1 MSGPA
6 RTNALANETSPYLL
20 QHADNPVDW
29 QPWGP
34 EALGRARR
42 EDKPILLSVGYSACH
57 WCHVMAHESF
67 EDEDTARL
75 MNELYVNIKVDREER
90 PDIDKIYQTAH
101 QLLARRTGGWPLTVM
116 LTPDDHVPFFAGTYF
131 PDAARHGLPSF
142 RQVLSGVERLY
153 RERRDD
159 IRRQNASLVEALA
172 SLDPGTDV
180 NAGADG
186 APPTRAALD
195 AARAALMQSYD
206 ARHGGFGDA
215 PKFPH
220 PTNLERLMRDYAAR
234 PASAD
239 GAAGLAA
246 ATFTFR
252 KMCGGGLYDHVGGG
266 FCRYSV
272 DAEWM
277 IPHFEKMLYDNG
289 PLLSVAAELH
299 QITADPAFA
308 RVARETAAW
317 VMREMQSPEGGYY
330 STLDADSEGVEGKFY
345 VWTPDEVRGL
355 VADDEYAALAS
366 RFGLDRPPNFEGSH
380 WHLHAFRE
388 ISDVARATGATGAT
402 GVTGATGATSATGV
416 TGATGITEA
425 TEAET
430 AERIDR
436 ALAALFEARSGRVR
450 PGRDEKVLTSW
461 NGLMIKG
468 MATAGRV
475 LGAPELVASAERA
488 VDFIRTTMWRGGRLH
503 ATYKAGRARFN
514 GYLDDYACLADG
526 LLALLASRW
535 RARDLEF
542 AVALADAML
551 AHFEDREHG
560 GFFFTADDHER
571 LIHRPKPMTD
581 DSTPSGNGVA
591 ATVLG
596 RLGHL
601 LGDTRYLGAAE
612 RVLHAAREGLD
623 RFPHA
628 HTTLLVA
635 LEEYLDPPE
644 IVVIRGGP
652 GALETWRAR
661 ATAGY
666 APRRVVIAIPDDAA
680 DLPALLA
687 ERTPRGSPVAYVC
700 EGHVCDAPVTEF
712 GAFHARLAAGEV
724 APQATLSAPRSG

>member
-1 MSGPA
+1 MSDSA
-6 RTNALANETSPYLL
+6 HTNALANETSPYLL

-34 EALGRARR
+34 EALERARR
-42 EDKPILLSVGYSACH
+42 EDKPILLSIGYSACH

-67 EDEDTARL
+67 EDEETARL

-116 LTPDDHVPFFAGTYF
+116 LTPDDQAPFFAGTYF
-131 PDAARHGLPSF
+131 PDTPRHGMPSF
-142 RQVLSGVERLY
+142 RQILDGVARLY

-159 IRRQNASLVEALA
+159 IRRQNALLVEALA
-172 SLDPGTDV
+172 SLDPGTGTDT
-180 NAGADG
+180 GM
-186 APPTRAALD
+186 PPSAAAID
-195 AARAALMQSYD
+195 TARAALMQSHD
-206 ARHGGFGDA
+206 PRHGGFGDA

-220 PTNLERLMRDYAAR
+220 PTNIERLMRDYAAR
-234 PASAD
+234 PSSAD

-289 PLLSVAAELH
+289 PLLTVAAELH
-299 QITADPAFA
+299 QISGDAVFA

-330 STLDADSEGVEGKFY
+330 STLDADSEGEEGKFY

-366 RFGLDRPPNFEGSH
+366 RFGLDRAPNFEGSH

-388 ISDVARATGATGAT
+388 VSDVARDIGAPE
-402 GVTGATGATSATGV
+402 
-416 TGATGITEA
+416 TEA
-425 TEAET
+425 

-436 ALAALFEARSGRVR
+436 ALARLFEARSGRVR

-468 MATAGRV
+468 MATAGRI
-475 LGAPELVASAERA
+475 LDAPELIASAERA
-488 VDFIRTTMWRGGRLH
+488 VEFIRGTMWRDGRLH
-503 ATYKAGRARFN
+503 ATYKDGRARFN
-514 GYLDDYACLADG
+514 GYLDDYASLADG
-526 LLALLASRW
+526 LLALLESRW
-535 RARDLEF
+535 NAGDLAF
-542 AVALADAML
+542 VIALAEAML
-551 AHFEDREHG
+551 GHFEDRENG

-581 DSTPSGNGVA
+581 DSLPSGNGVA

-601 LGDTRYLGAAE
+601 LGETRYLEAAE
-612 RVLHAAREGLD
+612 RVLHAAKEGLE

-628 HTTLLVA
+628 HTALLVA
-635 LEEYLDPPE
+635 LEEFLEPPE
-644 IVVIRGGP
+644 IVVIRAGP

-661 ATAGY
+661 ASAGY
-666 APRRVVIAIPDDAA
+666 APRRVVMAIPDDASE
-680 DLPALLA
+680 LPALLG
-687 ERTPRGSPVAYVC
+687 ERAPRGAAVAYVC
-700 EGHVCDAPVTEF
+700 EGHVCDAPITSF
-712 GAFHARLAAGEV
+712 DAFHARLAATEI
-724 APQATLSAPRSG
+724 APHG

>member
-34 EALGRARR
+34 EALDQARR
-42 EDKPILLSVGYSACH
+42 DDKPILLSIGYSACH

-116 LTPDDHVPFFAGTYF
+116 LTPDDHAPFFAGTYF
-131 PDAARHGLPSF
+131 PDAPRHGMPSF
-142 RQVLSGVERLY
+142 RQVLAGVSQLY

-159 IRRQNASLVEALA
+159 IRRQNASLIEALA
-172 SLDPGTDV
+172 SLDPGT
-180 NAGADG
+180 GAETGETPLSDG
-186 APPTRAALD
+186 ALGT
-195 AARAALMQSYD
+195 ARAALMQSYD
-206 ARHGGFGDA
+206 PRHGGFGDA

-220 PTNLERLMRDYAAR
+220 PTNIERLMRDYAAR
-234 PASAD
+234 PTSAD

-272 DAEWM
+272 DAMWM

-289 PLLSVAAELH
+289 PLLWVAAELH
-299 QITADPAFA
+299 QVSGDAVFA

-317 VMREMQSPEGGYY
+317 VMREMQSPEGGFY
-330 STLDADSEGVEGKFY
+330 STLDADSEGEEGKFY

-355 VADDEYAALAS
+355 VSDDEYAALAS
-366 RFGLDRPPNFEGSH
+366 RFGLDRAPNFEGSH

-388 ISDVARATGATGAT
+388 VSDVARDLGAT
-402 GVTGATGATSATGV
+402 
-416 TGATGITEA
+416 EM
-425 TEAET
+425 ET
-430 AERIDR
+430 AQRIDR
-436 ALAALFEARSGRVR
+436 ALTALFEARSHRIR
-450 PGRDEKVLTSW
+450 PGRDDKVLTSW
-461 NGLMIKG
+461 NGLMVKG
-468 MATAGRV
+468 MATAGRI
-475 LGAPELVASAERA
+475 LGAPELIASAERA
-488 VDFIRTTMWRGGRLH
+488 VEFIRDTMWSDGRLY
-503 ATYKAGRARFN
+503 ATYKDGRARFN
-514 GYLDDYACLADG
+514 GYLDDYASLADG
-526 LLALLASRW
+526 LLALLVSRW
-535 RARDLEF
+535 SARDLEL

-551 AHFEDREHG
+551 EHFEDREHG

-581 DSTPSGNGVA
+581 DSLPSGNGVA

-601 LGDTRYLGAAE
+601 LGDTRYLNAAE
-612 RVLHAAREGLD
+612 RVLHAAREGLE

-628 HTTLLVA
+628 HTALLVA
-635 LEEYLDPPE
+635 LEEYLEPPE
-644 IVVIRGGP
+644 IVVIRAEP
-652 GALETWRAR
+652 GELESWRAR
-661 ATAGY
+661 ASAGY
-666 APRRVVIAIPDDAA
+666 APRRVVLAIPNDASG
-680 DLPALLA
+680 LPALLG
-687 ERTPRGSPVAYVC
+687 ERAPRGTPVAYVC
-700 EGHVCDAPVTEF
+700 EGHVCDAPITEYD
-712 GAFHARLAAGEV
+712 AFHARLAASEI
-724 APQATLSAPRSG
+724 APRAVPPAPAPV

>member
-34 EALGRARR
+34 EALERARR
-42 EDKPILLSVGYSACH
+42 DDKPILLSIGYSACH

-75 MNELYVNIKVDREER
+75 MNELYVNIKIDREER

-116 LTPDDHVPFFAGTYF
+116 LTPDDHAPFFAGTYF
-131 PDAARHGLPSF
+131 PDAPRHGMPSF
-142 RQVLSGVERLY
+142 RQVLAGVSQLY

-159 IRRQNASLVEALA
+159 IRRQNASLIEALA
-172 SLDPGTDV
+172 SLDPGT
-180 NAGADG
+180 GAEARETPSSD
-186 APPTRAALD
+186 AALRT
-195 AARAALMQSYD
+195 ARAALMQSYD
-206 ARHGGFGDA
+206 PRHGGFGDA

-220 PTNLERLMRDYAAR
+220 PTNIERLMRDYAAR
-234 PASAD
+234 PTSAG

-272 DAEWM
+272 DAMWM

-289 PLLSVAAELH
+289 PLLWVAAELH
-299 QITADPAFA
+299 QVSGDAVFA

-317 VMREMQSPEGGYY
+317 VMREMQSPEGGFY
-330 STLDADSEGVEGKFY
+330 STLDADSEGEEGKFY
-345 VWTPDEVRGL
+345 VWTPDEVRSL
-355 VADDEYAALAS
+355 VSEDEYAALAS

-388 ISDVARATGATGAT
+388 VSDAARDIGAAET
-402 GVTGATGATSATGV
+402 
-416 TGATGITEA
+416 
-425 TEAET
+425 ET

-436 ALAALFEARSGRVR
+436 ALAKLFEARSHRIR
-450 PGRDEKVLTSW
+450 PGRDDKVLTSW

-468 MATAGRV
+468 MATAGRI
-475 LGAPELVASAERA
+475 LGAPEFVASAERA
-488 VDFIRTTMWRGGRLH
+488 VEFIRDTMWSDGRLY
-503 ATYKAGRARFN
+503 ATYKDGRARFN
-514 GYLDDYACLADG
+514 GYLDDYASLADG

-535 RARDLEF
+535 SARDLEL

-551 AHFEDREHG
+551 EHFEDRENG

-581 DSTPSGNGVA
+581 DSLPSGNGVA

-601 LGDTRYLGAAE
+601 LGDTRYLKAAE
-612 RVLHAAREGLD
+612 RVLRAARDGLE

-628 HTTLLVA
+628 HTALLVA
-635 LEEYLDPPE
+635 LEEFLDPPE
-644 IVVIRGGP
+644 IVVIRAEP
-652 GALETWRAR
+652 GELESWRAR
-661 ATAGY
+661 ASAGY
-666 APRRVVIAIPDDAA
+666 APRRVVMAIPNDASG
-680 DLPALLA
+680 LPALLA
-687 ERTPRGSPVAYVC
+687 ERAPRGSPVAYVC
-700 EGHVCDAPVTEF
+700 EGHVCDAPITEF
-712 GAFHARLAAGEV
+712 DAFHARLAASEI
-724 APQATLSAPRSG
+724 APRATPMARPSV

>member
-1 MSGPA
+1 MPGPT

-34 EALGRARR
+34 EALERARR
-42 EDKPILLSVGYSACH
+42 DDKPILLSIGYSACH

-75 MNELYVNIKVDREER
+75 MNELYVNIKIDREER

-116 LTPDDHVPFFAGTYF
+116 LTPDDHAPFFAGTYF
-131 PDAARHGLPSF
+131 PDAPRHGMPSF
-142 RQVLSGVERLY
+142 RQVLAGVSQLY

-159 IRRQNASLVEALA
+159 IRRQNASLIEALA
-172 SLDPGTDV
+172 SLDPGTGAE
-180 NAGADG
+180 AGETPSSD
-186 APPTRAALD
+186 AALRT
-195 AARAALMQSYD
+195 ARAALMQSYD
-206 ARHGGFGDA
+206 PRHGGFGDA

-220 PTNLERLMRDYAAR
+220 PTNIERLMRDYAAR
-234 PASAD
+234 PTSAD

-272 DAEWM
+272 DAMWM

-289 PLLSVAAELH
+289 PLLWVAAELH
-299 QITADPAFA
+299 QVSGDAVFA

-317 VMREMQSPEGGYY
+317 VMREMQSPEGGFY
-330 STLDADSEGVEGKFY
+330 STLDADSEGEEGKFY
-345 VWTPDEVRGL
+345 VWTPDEVRSL
-355 VADDEYAALAS
+355 VSEDEYAALAS
-366 RFGLDRPPNFEGSH
+366 RFGLDRAPNFEGSH

-388 ISDVARATGATGAT
+388 VSDAARDIGAAET
-402 GVTGATGATSATGV
+402 
-416 TGATGITEA
+416 
-425 TEAET
+425 ET

-436 ALAALFEARSGRVR
+436 ALAKLFEARSHRIR
-450 PGRDEKVLTSW
+450 PGRDDKVLTSW

-468 MATAGRV
+468 MATAGRI
-475 LGAPELVASAERA
+475 LGAPEFVASAERA
-488 VDFIRTTMWRGGRLH
+488 VEFIRDTMWSDGRLY
-503 ATYKAGRARFN
+503 ATYKDGRARFN
-514 GYLDDYACLADG
+514 GYLDDYASLADG

-535 RARDLEF
+535 SARDLEL

-551 AHFEDREHG
+551 EHFEDRENG

-581 DSTPSGNGVA
+581 DSLPSGNGVA

-601 LGDTRYLGAAE
+601 LGDTRYLKSAE
-612 RVLHAAREGLD
+612 RVLRAARDGLE

-628 HTTLLVA
+628 HTALLVA
-635 LEEYLDPPE
+635 LEEFLDPPE
-644 IVVIRGGP
+644 IVVIRAEP
-652 GALETWRAR
+652 GELESWRAR
-661 ATAGY
+661 ASAGY
-666 APRRVVIAIPDDAA
+666 APRRVVMAIPNDASG
-680 DLPALLA
+680 LPALLA
-687 ERTPRGSPVAYVC
+687 ERAPRGSPVAYVC
-700 EGHVCDAPVTEF
+700 EGHVCDAPITEF
-712 GAFHARLAAGEV
+712 DAFHARLAASEI
-724 APQATLSAPRSG
+724 APRATPMAPPSV

>member
-29 QPWGP
+29 QPWGA
-34 EALGRARR
+34 EALDRARR
-42 EDKPILLSVGYSACH
+42 EDKPILLSIGYSACH

-67 EDEDTARL
+67 EDEDTARV

-101 QLLARRTGGWPLTVM
+101 QLLSRRTGGWPLTVM
-116 LTPDDHVPFFAGTYF
+116 LTPDDQAPFFAGTYF
-131 PDAARHGLPSF
+131 PDAPRHGMPSF
-142 RQVLSGVERLY
+142 RQVLAGVERLY

-159 IRRQNASLVEALA
+159 IRKQNASLIEALA
-172 SLDPGTDV
+172 SLDPGPG
-180 NAGADG
+180 AGAEG
-186 APPTRAALD
+186 TAPTD
-195 AARAALMQSYD
+195 APLGVARAALMQSYD
-206 ARHGGFGDA
+206 GRHGGFGDA

-220 PTNLERLMRDYAAR
+220 PTNIDRLMRDYAAR
-234 PASAD
+234 PSSAD

-299 QITADPAFA
+299 QVSGDAAFA

-330 STLDADSEGVEGKFY
+330 STLDADSEGEEGRFY

-355 VADDEYAALAS
+355 VAEDEYAALAS

-388 ISDVARATGATGAT
+388 VSDVAHAAG
-402 GVTGATGATSATGV
+402 S
-416 TGATGITEA
+416 TE
-425 TEAET
+425 TET
-430 AERIDR
+430 AQRIDR
-436 ALAALFEARSGRVR
+436 ALATLFEARSHRVR

-468 MATAGRV
+468 MATAGRI
-475 LGAPELVASAERA
+475 LGAPELIASAERA
-488 VDFIRTTMWRGGRLH
+488 VEFIRGAMWSHGRLH
-503 ATYKAGRARFN
+503 ATYKDGRARFN
-514 GYLDDYACLADG
+514 GYLDDYASLADG
-526 LLALLASRW
+526 LLALLTSRW
-535 RARDLEF
+535 SARDLEF
-542 AVALADAML
+542 TIALADAML

-601 LGDTRYLGAAE
+601 LGDTRYLRAAE
-612 RVLHAAREGLD
+612 RVLLAARDGLE

-628 HTTLLVA
+628 HATLLVA
-635 LEEYLDPPE
+635 LEEFLNPPE
-644 IVVIRGGP
+644 IVVIRAQAD
-652 GALETWRAR
+652 ALESWRAR

-666 APRRVVIAIPDDAA
+666 APRRLVLAIPDDES

-687 ERTPRGSPVAYVC
+687 ERSPRGAAVAYVC

-712 GAFHARLAAGEV
+712 AAFHARLAAGEV
-724 APQATLSAPRSG
+724 APQATISAPSTG

>member
-1 MSGPA
+1 MSGPS
-6 RTNALANETSPYLL
+6 RPNALANETSPYLL

-34 EALGRARR
+34 EALDRARR
-42 EDKPILLSVGYSACH
+42 EDKPILLSIGYSACH

-67 EDEDTARL
+67 EDEHTARL

-101 QLLARRTGGWPLTVM
+101 QLLARRAGGWPLTVM
-116 LTPDDHVPFFAGTYF
+116 LTPDDHAPFFAGTYF
-131 PDAARHGLPSF
+131 PDAPRHGMPSF
-142 RQVLSGVERLY
+142 RQVLSGVAQLY
-153 RERRDD
+153 RERRAD
-159 IRRQNASLVEALA
+159 IRRQNASLMEALA
-172 SLDPGTDV
+172 SLEPGTGSDPEGTPLS
-180 NAGADG
+180 GAVLG
-186 APPTRAALD
+186 T
-195 AARAALMQSYD
+195 ARAALMQSYD
-206 ARHGGFGDA
+206 SRHGGFGDA

-220 PTNLERLMRDYAAR
+220 PTSIERLMRDYAAR
-234 PASAD
+234 PTSAD

-246 ATFTFR
+246 ATFTMR

-299 QITADPAFA
+299 QISGDAAFA

-317 VMREMQSPEGGYY
+317 AMREMQSPEGGYY
-330 STLDADSEGVEGKFY
+330 STLDADSEGEEGKFY
-345 VWTPDEVRGL
+345 VWMPDEVRGL
-355 VADDEYAALAS
+355 VAEDEYAALAP

-388 ISDVARATGATGAT
+388 VSDVARDTA
-402 GVTGATGATSATGV
+402 
-416 TGATGITEA
+416 A
-425 TEAET
+425 TEVET

-436 ALAALFEARSGRVR
+436 ALATLFEVRARRVR

-468 MATAGRV
+468 MATAGRI
-475 LGAPELVASAERA
+475 LDAPELVASAERA
-488 VDFIRTTMWRGGRLH
+488 VEFIRGTMWSGGRLH
-503 ATYKAGRARFN
+503 ATYKDGRARFN
-514 GYLDDYACLADG
+514 GYLDDYASLADG
-526 LLALLASRW
+526 LLALLESRW
-535 RARDLEF
+535 SARDLEF
-542 AVALADAML
+542 AIALADAML
-551 AHFEDREHG
+551 EHFEDREHG

-601 LGDTRYLGAAE
+601 LGDSRYLKAAE
-612 RVLHAAREGLD
+612 RVLHAAREGLE

-635 LEEYLDPPE
+635 LEEYLDSPE
-644 IVVIRGGP
+644 IVVIRGAP
-652 GALETWRAR
+652 GDLEPWRAR

-666 APRRVVIAIPDDAA
+666 APRRLVIAIPDDES

-687 ERTPRGSPVAYVC
+687 ERAPRGSPVAYVC

-712 GAFHARLAAGEV
+712 AAFHARLAAGEI
-724 APQATLSAPRSG
+724 APQATISAPSSG

>member
-1 MSGPA
+1 MTEPA
-6 RTNALANETSPYLL
+6 HTNALANETSPYLL

-34 EALGRARR
+34 EALERARR
-42 EDKPILLSVGYSACH
+42 EDKPILLSIGYSACH

-67 EDEDTARL
+67 EDEETARL
-75 MNELYVNIKVDREER
+75 MNALYVNIKVDREER

-101 QLLARRTGGWPLTVM
+101 QLLSRRTGGWPLTVM
-116 LTPDDHVPFFAGTYF
+116 LTPDDQAPFFAGTYF
-131 PDAARHGLPSF
+131 PDAPRHGMPSF
-142 RQVLSGVERLY
+142 RQVLSGVAQLY

-159 IRRQNASLVEALA
+159 IRKQNASLVEALA
-172 SLDPGTDV
+172 SLDPG
-180 NAGADG
+180 AGAG
-186 APPTRAALD
+186 AGAEGTPPSAAVID
-195 AARAALMQSYD
+195 TARGALMQSHD
-206 ARHGGFGDA
+206 ARHGGFGGA

-220 PTNLERLMRDYAAR
+220 PTSIERLMRDYAAR
-234 PASAD
+234 PSSAD

-289 PLLSVAAELH
+289 PLLAVAAELH
-299 QITADPAFA
+299 QISGDAVFA

-330 STLDADSEGVEGKFY
+330 STLDADSEGEEGKFY

-366 RFGLDRPPNFEGSH
+366 RFGLDRAPNFEGSH
-380 WHLHAFRE
+380 WHLHAYRE
-388 ISDVARATGATGAT
+388 VSDVAREVGATET
-402 GVTGATGATSATGV
+402 
-416 TGATGITEA
+416 
-425 TEAET
+425 ET

-436 ALAALFEARSGRVR
+436 ALATLFEVRSHRVR
-450 PGRDEKVLTSW
+450 PGRDDKVLTSW

-468 MATAGRV
+468 MATAGRI
-475 LGAPELVASAERA
+475 LGAPELIASAERA
-488 VDFIRTTMWRGGRLH
+488 VAFIRDTMWRDGRLH
-503 ATYKAGRARFN
+503 ATYKDGRARFN
-514 GYLDDYACLADG
+514 GYLDDYASLADG
-526 LLALLASRW
+526 LLALLAARW
-535 RARDLEF
+535 SARDLELVI
-542 AVALADAML
+542 AAADAML

-581 DSTPSGNGVA
+581 DSLPSGNGVA

-601 LGDTRYLGAAE
+601 LGETRYLKAAE
-612 RVLHAAREGLD
+612 RVLHAAKEGLE
-623 RFPHA
+623 RIPHA
-628 HTTLLVA
+628 HTALLVA
-635 LEEYLDPPE
+635 LEELVEPPE
-644 IVVIRGGP
+644 IVVIRAGP
-652 GALETWRAR
+652 ADLETWRAR
-661 ATAGY
+661 ASAGY
-666 APRRVVIAIPDDAA
+666 APRRVVMAIPDDAP
-680 DLPALLA
+680 DLPALLG
-687 ERTPRGSPVAYVC
+687 ERAPRGAAVAYVC
-700 EGHVCDAPVTEF
+700 EGHVCDAPITSF
-712 GAFHARLAAGEV
+712 DTFHARLAATEI
-724 APQATLSAPRSG
+724 APHG

>member
-1 MSGPA
+1 MSGSTH
-6 RTNALANETSPYLL
+6 TNALAHETSPYLL

-34 EALGRARR
+34 DALAQARR
-42 EDKPILLSVGYSACH
+42 EDKPILLSIGYSACH

-67 EDEDTARL
+67 EDEETARL

-101 QLLARRTGGWPLTVM
+101 QLLARRAGGWPLTVM
-116 LTPDDHVPFFAGTYF
+116 LTPDDHAPFFAGTYF
-131 PDAARHGLPSF
+131 PDAPRHGMPSF
-142 RQVLSGVERLY
+142 RQVLAGVARLY

-159 IRRQNASLVEALA
+159 IRRQNASLIEALA
-172 SLDPGTDV
+172 SLEPG
-180 NAGADG
+180 AGAGEATPD
-186 APPTRAALD
+186 RAALES
-195 AARAALMQSYD
+195 ARAALMQSYD
-206 ARHGGFGDA
+206 TRHGGFGDA

-220 PTNLERLMRDYAAR
+220 PTHLERLMRDYAAR
-234 PASAD
+234 PGSAD

-299 QITADPAFA
+299 QISGDAVFA
-308 RVARETAAW
+308 RVARETASW

-330 STLDADSEGVEGKFY
+330 STLDADSEGEEGKFY

-355 VADDEYAALAS
+355 VAPEEYAALAS
-366 RFGLDRPPNFEGSH
+366 RFGLDRAANFEGSH

-388 ISDVARATGATGAT
+388 VPDVARDL
-402 GVTGATGATSATGV
+402 GV
-416 TGATGITEA
+416 
-425 TEAET
+425 AENEC
-430 AERIDR
+430 AQRIDR
-436 ALAALFEARSGRVR
+436 ALARLFEARSRRVR
-450 PGRDEKVLTSW
+450 PGRDEKILASW

-468 MATAGRV
+468 MATAGRI
-475 LGAPELVASAERA
+475 LGAPELIASAERA
-488 VDFIRTTMWRGGRLH
+488 VDFIRGTLWSDGRLY
-503 ATYKAGRARFN
+503 ATYKDGRARFN
-514 GYLDDYACLADG
+514 GYLDDYASLADG

-535 RARDLEF
+535 SARDLEL
-542 AVALADAML
+542 VIALAEAML
-551 AHFEDREHG
+551 EHFEDRENG

-571 LIHRPKPMTD
+571 LLHRPKPMTD
-581 DSTPSGNGVA
+581 DSLPSGNGVA

-601 LGDTRYLGAAE
+601 LGETRYLNAAE
-612 RVLHAAREGLD
+612 RVLHAAKEGLD

-628 HTTLLVA
+628 HTALLVA
-635 LEEYLDPPE
+635 LEEFIDPPE
-644 IVVIRGGP
+644 IVVIRAKP
-652 GALETWRAR
+652 GELEPWRAR
-661 ATAGY
+661 ASAGY
-666 APRRVVIAIPDDAA
+666 APRRVVMAIPDDAG

-687 ERTPRGSPVAYVC
+687 ERAPRGSPVAYVC
-700 EGHVCDAPVTEF
+700 EGHVCDAPITGF
-712 GAFHARLAAGEV
+712 DAFHARLAATEI
-724 APQATLSAPRSG
+724 APRVRTDRAH

>member
-29 QPWGP
+29 QAWGP
-34 EALGRARR
+34 DALDRALR
-42 EDKPILLSVGYSACH
+42 EDKPILLSIGYSACH

-67 EDEDTARL
+67 EDDDTARL

-116 LTPDDHVPFFAGTYF
+116 LTPDDHAPFFAGTYF
-131 PDAARHGLPSF
+131 PDAPRHGMPSF
-142 RQVLSGVERLY
+142 RQVLSGVAQLY

-159 IRRQNASLVEALA
+159 IRRQNASLIEALA
-172 SLDPGTDV
+172 SLDPGTG
-180 NAGADG
+180 AGAG
-186 APPTRAALD
+186 TERAPLTGAALD
-195 AARAALMQSYD
+195 TARAALMQSYD

-220 PTNLERLMRDYAAR
+220 PTNIERLMRDYAAR

-239 GAAGLAA
+239 GVAGLAA

-299 QITADPAFA
+299 QISGDAAFA
-308 RVARETAAW
+308 RAARETAAW
-317 VMREMQSPEGGYY
+317 VMREMQSPEGGFY
-330 STLDADSEGVEGKFY
+330 STLDADSEGEEGKFY

-355 VADDEYAALAS
+355 VSEDEYTALAS
-366 RFGLDRPPNFEGSH
+366 RFGLDRAPNFEGSH

-388 ISDVARATGATGAT
+388 VSDAARDVGATET
-402 GVTGATGATSATGV
+402 
-416 TGATGITEA
+416 
-425 TEAET
+425 ET
-430 AERIDR
+430 AQRIDR
-436 ALAALFEARSGRVR
+436 ALATLFEARSPRIR
-450 PGRDEKVLTSW
+450 PGRDEKVITSW
-461 NGLMIKG
+461 NGLMVKG
-468 MATAGRV
+468 MATAGRI
-475 LGAPELVASAERA
+475 LGDPELIASAERA
-488 VDFIRTTMWRGGRLH
+488 VEFIRGAMWSDGRLH
-503 ATYKAGRARFN
+503 ATYKDGRARFN
-514 GYLDDYACLADG
+514 GYLDDYASLADG

-535 RARDLEF
+535 SARDLEF
-542 AVALADAML
+542 AIALADAML
-551 AHFEDREHG
+551 EHFEDREHG

-601 LGDTRYLGAAE
+601 LGDTRYLAAAE
-612 RVLHAAREGLD
+612 RVLHAARDGLE

-635 LEEYLDPPE
+635 LEEFLDPPQ
-644 IVVIRGGP
+644 IVVIRAAP
-652 GALETWRAR
+652 GELETWRAR

-666 APRRVVIAIPDDAA
+666 APRRLVVAIPDDAS

-687 ERTPRGSPVAYVC
+687 ERAPRGSPVAYVC
-700 EGHVCDAPVTEF
+700 EGHTCDAPITEF
-712 GAFHARLAAGEV
+712 DAFHARLAASEI
-724 APQATLSAPRSG
+724 APQATPSAASSVR

>member
-34 EALGRARR
+34 EALDRARR
-42 EDKPILLSVGYSACH
+42 EDKPILLSIGYSACH

-67 EDEDTARL
+67 EHEDTARL

-101 QLLARRTGGWPLTVM
+101 QLLSRRTGGWPLTVM
-116 LTPDDHVPFFAGTYF
+116 LTPDDHAPFFAGTYF
-131 PDAARHGLPSF
+131 PEAPRHGMPSF
-142 RQVLSGVERLY
+142 RQVLAGVERLY
-153 RERRDD
+153 RERRED
-159 IRRQNASLVEALA
+159 IRKQNASLIEALA
-172 SLDPGTDV
+172 SLDPG
-180 NAGADG
+180 AGAEADG

-195 AARAALMQSYD
+195 TARAALMQSYD

-299 QITADPAFA
+299 QISGDAAFA

-330 STLDADSEGVEGKFY
+330 STLDADSEGEEGKFY

-355 VADDEYAALAS
+355 VADDEYAALS
-366 RFGLDRPPNFEGSH
+366 PRFGLDRPPNFEGSH

-388 ISDVARATGATGAT
+388 VSDVARDTG
-402 GVTGATGATSATGV
+402 
-416 TGATGITEA
+416 A

-430 AERIDR
+430 SARIDR
-436 ALAALFEARSGRVR
+436 ALATLFEARVRRVR

-468 MATAGRV
+468 MATAGRI

-488 VDFIRTTMWRGGRLH
+488 VEFIRGAMWNGGRLH
-503 ATYKAGRARFN
+503 ATYKDGRARFN
-514 GYLDDYACLADG
+514 GYLDDYASLADG

-535 RARDLEF
+535 SARDLEL
-542 AVALADAML
+542 AIALADAML
-551 AHFEDREHG
+551 EHFEDREHG

-601 LGDTRYLGAAE
+601 LGDTRYLKAAE
-612 RVLHAAREGLD
+612 RVLHVARDGLE

-635 LEEYLDPPE
+635 LEELLDPPE
-644 IVVIRGGP
+644 IVVIRGAP
-652 GALETWRAR
+652 GELEPWRAR

-666 APRRVVIAIPDDAA
+666 APRRLVIAIPDDES

-687 ERTPRGSPVAYVC
+687 ERAPRGSPVAYVC

-712 GAFHARLAAGEV
+712 AAFHARLAAGEV
-724 APQATLSAPRSG
+724 APQATLSAPS